1 MLSAGNGAITYD
13 AENRVRTAG
22 GVTYTYDGDG
32 KRVLKSNGTLY
43 WTGVGSETLDESDL
57 SGTMKEEYV
66 IFNGGRVS
74 RIDLSTGTVHAF
86 LTDHLGSSRMMV
98 TPSGPKTLQVEQDLD
113 YTPYGIVASGNAVDH
128 YEFTGKERD
137 SESGLDMFGAR
148 YYGSSLGRFM
158 TPDWAARPTT
168 VPYASFGDPQTLNLY
183 GYVRNNPLSRAD
195 FDGHGWW
202 SDLKERF
209 GNSWK
214 YGEVVT
220 NAELP
225 AAFERERQWLVNNVA
240 ANSGQVDFLRGASTS
255 TINGIYQK
263 WDQAISK
270 AASGELVYGAKDFVR
285 GSDGNL
291 ALASMYRGG
300 PYTVRPGTDVKV
312 DAVGSLKP
320 DGLGRWRGL
329 SVNEDPA
336 KVSKFG
342 EVTEVQM
349 LPPELEFTQIG
360 AAGHW
365 EITNKGPMTLERY
378 IDLMKDIVRKPLE
391 DPIE

>member
-1 MLSAGNGAITYD
+1 VFAPFTTTAKEEILSPFPLCCADPPLASCMVNLEKPHQGVAGKNPALHPGITWSNSTT
-13 AENRVRTAG
+13 ALGLRTLAVENRVR
-22 GVTYTYDGDG
+22 
-32 KRVLKSNGTLY
+32 
-43 WTGVGSETLDESDL
+43 
-57 SGTMKEEYV
+57 
-66 IFNGGRVS
+66 S
-74 RIDLSTGTVHAF
+74 RC
-86 LTDHLGSSRMMV
+86 
-98 TPSGPKTLQVEQDLD
+98 
-113 YTPYGIVASGNAVDH
+113 
-128 YEFTGKERD
+128 TGKERD
-137 SESGLDMFGAR
+137 SESGLDEIGAR

-195 FDGHGWW
+195 LDGHGWW

-209 GNSWK
+209 VNSWK

-240 ANSGQVDFLRGASTS
+240 ANSGQVEFLRGASTS

-291 ALASMYRGG
+291 VLASMYRGG
-300 PYTVRPGTDVKV
+300 PYTVRPGIDVKV
-312 DAVGSLKP
+312 DAVGNLTP

-360 AAGHW
+360 AKGHW

-378 IDLMKDIVRKPLE
+378 IDLTKDIVRKPLE